1 MRVVCAPIDA
11 TDFIPKL
18 LVHRIKLRLEM
29 YAVFTNGSHQ
39 YRVSEGDEINVDF
52 ADLEPGAKMEFPDV
66 LLVADGT
73 NVQIGRPLVAGVKV
87 TADVVEETARRALSP
102 PQELPP
108 R

>member
-1 MRVVCAPIDA
+1 
-11 TDFIPKL
+11 
-18 LVHRIKLRLEM
+18 M

-87 TADVVEETARRALSP
+87 TADVVEQTSKKLRVGHFRRRKNYRRVKGHRQWQTRVKITSIG
-102 PQELPP
+102 
-108 R
+108 